1 MARKRKGRALSGW
14 LNFDKPE
21 EMSSAQAVNRLRK
34 IFGAQKAGHAG
45 TLDPLASGIL
55 PIAFGEATK
64 TVPFL
69 MNAEKTYEFTLCFG
83 ATTTTDDREGE
94 PVETSDM
101 RPQTSD
107 ISAALPHFIGESEQ
121 VPPAYS
127 ALKIDG
133 ERAYRRARAGEDV
146 TLAARRIF
154 IEALELVARP
164 DADHAHLRVK
174 CGKGTY
180 IRALGRDLAAF
191 LGTKGHISALRR
203 VQVGPF
209 EEKHA
214 IGLEKCLDLVHIA
227 AQTEACPADYTALDQ
242 LLLPLTTALDDIPA
256 LPVDEKEAQHLK
268 MGRSVLVTPKHLSA
282 FGSQTEPVLA
292 LQKHAMQNDEPIA
305 LGRIQEGRF
314 YPTRVFNLTP

>member
-1 MARKRKGRALSGW
+1 
-14 LNFDKPE
+14 
-21 EMSSAQAVNRLRK
+21 
-34 IFGAQKAGHAG
+34 
-45 TLDPLASGIL
+45 
-55 PIAFGEATK
+55 
-64 TVPFL
+64 

-83 ATTTTDDREGE
+83 ATTTTDDREGQ
-94 PVETSDM
+94 PVEPSDM

-107 ISAALPHFIGESEQ
+107 ILAALPHFIGESEQ

-146 TLAARRIF
+146 MLAARRIF

-180 IRALGRDLAAF
+180 IRALGRDFMAF

-209 EEKHA
+209 
-214 IGLEKCLDLVHIA
+214 
-227 AQTEACPADYTALDQ
+227 
-242 LLLPLTTALDDIPA
+242 
-256 LPVDEKEAQHLK
+256 
-268 MGRSVLVTPKHLSA
+268 
-282 FGSQTEPVLA
+282 
-292 LQKHAMQNDEPIA
+292 
-305 LGRIQEGRF
+305 
-314 YPTRVFNLTP
+314 